1 MINDIKL
8 DDDAI
13 DSLGLWWLER
23 PTVIFSKFI
32 TTAVHKQHKLHDMCI
47 YIYIYA
53 SNYPTKIYICLTYS
67 QKNNNF

>member
-32 TTAVHKQHKLHDMCI
+32 TTAVHKQHKLHDM
-47 YIYIYA
+47 YIYTYMHQTILQRFIYA
-53 SNYPTKIYICLTYS
+53 
-67 QKNNNF
+67 

>member
-13 DSLGLWWLER
+13 ENLGLWWPER

-32 TTAVHKQHKLHDMCI
+32 TTAVHKQHKLHDL
-47 YIYIYA
+47 YIYICIKLSYKDLYMPNIQ
-53 SNYPTKIYICLTYS
+53 SEK
-67 QKNNNF
+67 Q